1 MIQPSSPHGRILT
14 SREVYRSFENLLT
27 SAVEEIV
34 LVSPFIG
41 HHIFATT
48 LAMIPPAV
56 SVTLITRWDPREIAK
71 GLNDLR
77 IWEWLQERG
86 NSQLRLRW
94 DLHAKYYRGD
104 FNVILGSGN
113 LTKAGLNFRGR
124 GNSEIMMY
132 SSIEFDG
139 VRDFER
145 NLISSSAIPTE
156 ELYRE
161 MSADVERIRLEE
173 PQVPIRQPAAR
184 DILAI
189 EVDGAWKPACEMPD
203 ILFEVYE
210 HRTDAIDNVSRDIAL
225 DDLDYIQA
233 PEGLTKD
240 EFKTFVRNVL
250 AQSPLFPKVLAEVR
264 AGRPISIDAGRQLVS
279 ATFGGVSESEAAD
292 IWSASR
298 RWLAHFYPT
307 DFQIRHL

>member
-1 MIQPSSPHGRILT
+1 
-14 SREVYRSFENLLT
+14 
-27 SAVEEIV
+27 
-34 LVSPFIG
+34 
-41 HHIFATT
+41 
-48 LAMIPPAV
+48 MIPPAV